1 MRVVCKLRV
10 VVMEKQIHK
19 SGIQNKKNNMK
30 INNYFGVLLTAGLA
44 LTACSS
50 DDSNTEQVRTTYTMT
65 IDATKGANEA
75 ASRATTRA
83 LSLDG
88 NTLNASWATSERVYV
103 QGKKLSDN
111 SYFWFEGSIQPQYAG
126 TTTRLNGV
134 ISLPTSFS
142 ISIDDAISTPHK
154 LTLQFPRSGDLDY
167 SGQVGTLAD
176 IAAKYDYAKAE
187 EVRVDI
193 EADKVVGVSPVT
205 FVNQQ
210 AIVKFTLKTSDG
222 SALLS
227 PTALTI
233 EYGEK
238 SLSLTSIPDATYGT
252 NGNGV
257 LYVAIPGFSDK
268 AVTLTATVAD
278 ATYTFTKSGVTFENG
293 KYYAI
298 GLKMEKGGNN
308 LRPSKHYP

>member
-1 MRVVCKLRV
+1 
-10 VVMEKQIHK
+10 
-19 SGIQNKKNNMK
+19 MK

-75 ASRATTRA
+75 ASRAATRA
-83 LSLDG
+83 LSRDG
-88 NTLNASWATSERVYV
+88 NTRNTLWATTERVYV

-111 SYFWFEGSIQPQYAG
+111 SYFWFEGSLQPQSAG
-126 TTTRLNGV
+126 ATTTQLNGV
-134 ISLPTSFS
+134 ISLPTGFS
-142 ISIDDAISTPHK
+142 ISIDDAIGTPHK
-154 LTLQFPRSGDLDY
+154 LTLQFPRPYILDY
-167 SGQVGTLAD
+167 TGQIGTLAD

-187 EVRVDI
+187 EVMVDI

-210 AIVKFTLKTSDG
+210 AIVKFTLLDKANGTT
-222 SALLS
+222 LLN

-278 ATYTFTKSGVTFENG
+278 DTYTFTKSGVTFVNG
-293 KYYAI
+293 QYYEI
-298 GLKMEKGGNN
+298 NVKMKKNT
-308 LRPSKHYP
+308 

>member
-30 INNYFGVLLTAGLA
+30 INNYFGVLLTIGLA

-83 LSLDG
+83 LTLTGS
-88 NTLNASWATSERVYV
+88 TLNATWATTERVYV
-103 QGKKLSDN
+103 QGRKVSDN
-111 SYFWFEGSIQPQYAG
+111 SYFWFEGYLQPHSAG
-126 TTTRLNGV
+126 TTTQLNGV

-142 ISIDDAISTPHK
+142 ISIDDAIGTPHK
-154 LTLQFPRSGDLDY
+154 LTLQFPRPYILDY
-167 SGQVGTLAD
+167 TGQIGTLAD

-187 EVRVDI
+187 EVMVDI

-210 AIVKFTLKTSDG
+210 AIVKFTLKDKADG
-222 SALLS
+222 TTLLN

-233 EYGEK
+233 QYGEE
-238 SLSLTSIPDATYGT
+238 SLSLTSIPSTTYGT

-278 ATYTFTKSGVTFENG
+278 DTYTFTKSGVTFVNG
-293 KYYAI
+293 QYYEI
-298 GLKMEKGGNN
+298 NVKMKKNT
-308 LRPSKHYP
+308 

>member
-1 MRVVCKLRV
+1 
-10 VVMEKQIHK
+10 
-19 SGIQNKKNNMK
+19 MK

-50 DDSNTEQVRTTYTMT
+50 DDSNTEQVYRTYTMT

-83 LSLDG
+83 LTLDG
-88 NTLNASWATSERVYV
+88 STLNATWATTEHVYV
-103 QGKKLSDN
+103 QGKKVSDN
-111 SYFWFEGSIQPQYAG
+111 SYFWFEGYLQPHSAG
-126 TTTRLNGV
+126 TTTQLNGV

-142 ISIDDAISTPHK
+142 ISIDDAIGTPHK
-154 LTLQFPRSGDLDY
+154 LTLQFPRPYILDY
-167 SGQVGTLAD
+167 TGQIGTLAD

-187 EVRVDI
+187 EVMVDI

-210 AIVKFTLKTSDG
+210 AIVKFTLKDKADG
-222 SALLS
+222 TTLLN

-278 ATYTFTKSGVTFENG
+278 ATYTFTKSGVTFVNG
-293 KYYAI
+293 KYYEI
-298 GLKMEKGGNN
+298 NVKMKKNT
-308 LRPSKHYP
+308 

>member
-1 MRVVCKLRV
+1 
-10 VVMEKQIHK
+10 
-19 SGIQNKKNNMK
+19 MK
-30 INNYFGVLLTAGLA
+30 INNYFGVLLTVGLA

-50 DDSNTEQVRTTYTMT
+50 DDSNTEQVYRTYTMT

-83 LSLDG
+83 LTLDG
-88 NTLNASWATSERVYV
+88 STLNATWATTEHVYV
-103 QGKKLSDN
+103 QGKKVSDN
-111 SYFWFEGSIQPQYAG
+111 SYFWFEGYLQPHSAG
-126 TTTRLNGV
+126 TTTQLNGV

-142 ISIDDAISTPHK
+142 ISIDDAIGTPHK
-154 LTLQFPRSGDLDY
+154 LTLQFPRPYILDY
-167 SGQVGTLAD
+167 TGQIGTLAD

-187 EVRVDI
+187 EVMVDI

-210 AIVKFTLKTSDG
+210 AIVKFTLKDKADG
-222 SALLS
+222 TTLLN

-233 EYGEK
+233 QYGEE
-238 SLSLTSIPDATYGT
+238 SLSLTSIPSTTYGT

-278 ATYTFTKSGVTFENG
+278 ATYTFTKSGVTFVNG
-293 KYYAI
+293 KYYEI
-298 GLKMEKGGNN
+298 NVKMKKNT
-308 LRPSKHYP
+308 

>member
-30 INNYFGVLLTAGLA
+30 INNYFGVLLTIGLA

-50 DDSNTEQVRTTYTMT
+50 DDSNTEQVYRTYTMT

-88 NTLNASWATSERVYV
+88 NTLNTLWATTERVYV
-103 QGKKLSDN
+103 QGRKVSDN
-111 SYFWFEGSIQPQYAG
+111 SYFWFEGYLQPHSAG
-126 TTTRLNGV
+126 TTTQLNGV

-142 ISIDDAISTPHK
+142 ISIDDAIGTPHK
-154 LTLQFPRSGDLDY
+154 LTLQFPRPYNLDY
-167 SGQVGTLAD
+167 TGQIGTLAD

-187 EVRVDI
+187 EVMVDI
-193 EADKVVGVSPVT
+193 EADKVVGVEPVT

-210 AIVKFTLKTSDG
+210 AIVKFTLKDKADG
-222 SALLS
+222 TTLLN

-233 EYGEK
+233 QYGEE
-238 SLSLTSIPDATYGT
+238 SLSLTSIPSTTYGT

-278 ATYTFTKSGVTFENG
+278 DTYTFTKSGVTFVNG
-293 KYYAI
+293 QYYEI
-298 GLKMEKGGNN
+298 NVKMKKNT
-308 LRPSKHYP
+308 

>member
-1 MRVVCKLRV
+1 
-10 VVMEKQIHK
+10 
-19 SGIQNKKNNMK
+19 MK

-50 DDSNTEQVRTTYTMT
+50 DDSNTEQVYRTYTMT

-83 LSLDG
+83 LTLTGSTL
-88 NTLNASWATSERVYV
+88 NTLWATTERVYV

-111 SYFWFEGSIQPQYAG
+111 SYFWFEGYLQPHSAG
-126 TTTRLNGV
+126 TTTQLNGV

-142 ISIDDAISTPHK
+142 ISIDDAIGTPHK
-154 LTLQFPRSGDLDY
+154 LTLQFPRPYVLDY
-167 SGQVGTLAD
+167 TGQIGTLAD

-193 EADKVVGVSPVT
+193 EADKVVGGEPVT

-210 AIVKFTLKTSDG
+210 AIVKFTLKDKADG
-222 SALLS
+222 TTLLN

-233 EYGEK
+233 QYGEE
-238 SLSLTSIPDATYGT
+238 SLSLTSIPSTTYGT

-278 ATYTFTKSGVTFENG
+278 DTYTFTKSGVTFVNG
-293 KYYAI
+293 QYYEI
-298 GLKMEKGGNN
+298 NVKMKKNT
-308 LRPSKHYP
+308 

>member
-111 SYFWFEGSIQPQYAG
+111 SYFWFEGSLQPQSAG
-126 TTTRLNGV
+126 ATTTQLNGV
-134 ISLPTSFS
+134 ISLPTGFS
-142 ISIDDAISTPHK
+142 ISIDKAIGKPHK
-154 LTLQFPRSGDLDY
+154 LTLQFPRPYILDY
-167 SGQVGTLAD
+167 TGQIGTLAD

-210 AIVKFTLKTSDG
+210 AIVKFTLKDKADG
-222 SALLS
+222 TTLLN

-233 EYGEK
+233 QNGE
-238 SLSLTSIPDATYGT
+238 SNLSMSIPAETYTT
-252 NGNGV
+252 NGAGV
-257 LYVAIPGFSDK
+257 LFVAIPGDASK
-268 AVTLTATVAD
+268 KLTLTATVGSD
-278 ATYTFTKSGVTFENG
+278 SYTFTKSGVTFNNG
-293 KYYAI
+293 QYYAI
-298 GLKMEKGGNN
+298 GLKMKKSGE
-308 LRPSKHYP
+308 